1 LKALKR
7 IKLNNAKIFRIFAL
21 IASCILVYSCSQES
35 NSKLSVA
42 YHNTTAHYNAYFL
55 AKEKLLL
62 VEADLLKT
70 RVDDY
75 NKVLKIYHFADSS
88 FSQQVKGDIDYI
100 VERATYPIKEHK
112 NSKWVDD
119 SYMLIGKARRINNQM
134 EFAIKTF
141 KYINTTSPDEQT
153 RYAALIELLICH
165 LKTEELHLAH
175 KIQVYLDNQFE
186 NFNNENQLNYHL
198 AYAEYARMEGDYKV
212 MMKHV
217 DEALPFVK
225 GKDNKSRLNFISGQ
239 LHQKFND
246 DSIAYERYVAVLKKR
261 PHYELEFNTKLN
273 MSHVYS
279 TGDKND
285 TKKIYK
291 YFAKFLKDEKNKE
304 YQDRIYYDLAK
315 FEYKQGHTQEA
326 LVNLTKSVQ
335 VETARPLQ
343 KSYSYR
349 FAGNIYY
356 DRKDMKELTKYQNS
370 KLYYDSC
377 VSYINPDI
385 SDYDNTLIRKDVLT
399 RFVEQLEIV
408 ETEDSLQRLA
418 KMDSASLMIHLAKI
432 AELQEKQMREK
443 AEREKLLAEELSKKK
458 NRPDDPGAA
467 NFGGNGSSNFIFYNP
482 AAYAQSE
489 QNFKRIWGNRVL
501 EDNWRR
507 SKKEQA
513 IKDEREELPDSAAL
527 AAIADSAISD
537 SLKQVKA
544 IADSIAEANKYK
556 VDPNSLFASVPK
568 DQASIEASNRKIEV
582 ALFKLGKI
590 ARFELHENE
599 FAIKVFQ
606 KLNTEYPNNK
616 DYVETLYFLYLLCQE
631 SPTCDSDV
639 YRKELMT
646 RFPNSIFGKLAEN
659 PNYLEDYKDSNKNA
673 ALSYENA
680 YQLYTNGNH
689 VAANKLVNE
698 TIQLY
703 PKSDIMDKMV
713 FLKILTLA
721 RTENFADYLTG
732 LEQFKKD
739 FPTSPLVSYADELLK
754 MKDELQKRG
763 SLEKNTSYTVNNS
776 DSTFYFIAFYNKNE
790 VTPEQTMSYL
800 KEFNADRIKNL
811 DFRMRKI
818 DFNDEKFAVVL
829 KKFSSVAEAKEYIDK
844 LNRFDEFK
852 ETFKKQHYSYVFI
865 SDKNYNTL
873 LGNRDIEQYKAFYNK
888 NY

>member
-1 LKALKR
+1 MKALKR
-7 IKLNNAKIFRIFAL
+7 IKLNNAKIFSIFAL
-21 IASCILVYSCSQES
+21 ITASIFIYGCSQES

-62 VEADLLKT
+62 VETDLAKT

-75 NKVLKIYHFADSS
+75 NKVLRIYHFADSS
-88 FSQQVKGDIDYI
+88 FSQQVKADIDYI

-134 EFAIKTF
+134 EYAIKTF
-141 KYINTTSPDEQT
+141 KYVNTTSPDEQT

-175 KIQVYLDNQFE
+175 KVQVYLDNQFE
-186 NFNNENQLNYHL
+186 NFNKENQLNYHL
-198 AYAEYARMEGDYKV
+198 AYAEYARMEGEYKT

-239 LHQKFND
+239 LHQKFNE
-246 DSIAYERYVAVLKKR
+246 DSAAYQRYVAVLKRR

-273 MSHVYS
+273 MSNVYS
-279 TGDKND
+279 TGDKDD

-291 YFAKFLKDEKNKE
+291 YFAKFLKDEKNLE

-315 FEYKQGHTQEA
+315 FEYKQGHTNEA

-377 VSYINPDI
+377 VTYINPDI
-385 SDYDNTLIRKDVLT
+385 SDYNNTLIRKDVLT

-418 KMDSASLMIHLAKI
+418 KMDSASLMVHLAKI
-432 AELQEKQMREK
+432 AELQEKQMRDK
-443 AEREKLLAEELSKKK
+443 AERDKLLAEELGKKK
-458 NRPDDPGAA
+458 NQSNEPNNAT
-467 NFGGNGSSNFIFYNP
+467 FGGNGSNNFIFYNP

-489 QNFKRIWGNRVL
+489 LNFKRTWGDRAL

-507 SKKEQA
+507 AKKDQV
-513 IKDEREELPDSAAL
+513 IKDEQEILPDSAAL
-527 AAIADSAISD
+527 AALADSVAND
-537 SLKQVKA
+537 SIQYAKA
-544 IADSIAEANKYK
+544 IADSIAEANRYK

-568 DQASIEASNRKIEV
+568 DKASIEASNRKIEI

-590 ARFELHENE
+590 AKFELHENE
-599 FAIKVFQ
+599 FAIKVFK
-606 KLNTEYPNNK
+606 KLNTEYPENK
-616 DYVETLYFLYLLCQE
+616 DYVETLYFLYLLCLE
-631 SPTCDSDV
+631 SPSCNSDD
-639 YRKELMT
+639 YKNELIS
-646 RFPNSIFGKLAEN
+646 RFPNSIFAKLAEN
-659 PNYLEDYKDSNKNA
+659 PNYLEDYKDSNKSA
-673 ALSYENA
+673 ALAYENA
-680 YQLYTNGNH
+680 YSLYTNGNH

-698 TIQLY
+698 TILLY

-721 RTENFADYLTG
+721 RQENYADYLNG

-754 MKDELQKRG
+754 MKEELEKRG
-763 SLEKNTSYTVNNS
+763 SLEKNTTYAVDKS
-776 DSTFYFIAFYNKNE
+776 DSAFYFIAFYNKNE
-790 VTPEQTMSYL
+790 LTPEETMAYL
-800 KEFNADRIKNL
+800 KEFNNDRIKNL

-829 KKFSSVAEAKEYIDK
+829 KKFSSAAEAKDYVEK
-844 LNRFDEFK
+844 LIRFDEFK

-873 LGNRDIEQYKAFYNK
+873 LGNRDIEKYKAFYNK